1 MTFLQSDFGKD
12 CCEDKGNVK
21 DDPQVLGQGIGGGLR
36 KDDAELLAKLNAAI
50 AAVRANGTYAAI
62 SKKYFDFD
70 PYGE

>member
-21 DDPQVLGQGIGGGLR
+21 DDPEVLGQGIGGGLR
-36 KDDAELLAKLNAAI
+36 KEDTELLAKLNAAI
-50 AAVRANGTYAAI
+50 AAVRASGKYAEIA
-62 SKKYFDFD
+62 KKYFDFD